1 MNKRVPYFALWVL
14 MAGMFAAPSA
24 QAWGG
29 AGDSLYDSSK
39 AIFLS
44 GNPFINFG
52 PKSSKFRYDP
62 RMIRAAEIAAERA
75 HPHST
80 RECWRS
86 VKTALV
92 EAQVV
97 DSRPLSEF
105 AKEAGVE
112 LHVRYGFKEI
122 YIQNPFDAPVG
133 AVLVYGGRGAGHVEL
148 RTPRG
153 FVSDFESPVPSS
165 RPLLGVYLKPS

>member
-1 MNKRVPYFALWVL
+1 MKRSAIFSLCLFALSASSVL
-14 MAGMFAAPSA
+14 
-24 QAWGG
+24 AWGG
-29 AGDSLYDSSK
+29 AGDSLYDASR
-39 AIFLS
+39 AIFVS
-44 GNPFINFG
+44 ANPFINFG

-62 RMIRAAEIAAERA
+62 RMIRAAEIAAQRA

-105 AKEAGVE
+105 AKEAGLE
-112 LHVRYGFKEI
+112 LHARYGFKEI

-148 RTPRG
+148 RTTRG